1 MSELELPKEAA
12 ITHRSD
18 VYNAGT
24 KAKQQIHE
32 EYNSGRNLAPIL
44 KMFDEGRAR
53 DIKDEP
59 KAGGVPF
66 FLIGSGGSLD
76 DSIELMR
83 DWEGGIICSTS
94 HALTFMRFGIE
105 PTHIVALDPFCAWP
119 ELEGVDWSKTRTKLV
134 AHPGVWPDLF
144 ENWPNEVILFRQDLG
159 QSDSFYATTQLHMY
173 TNRSKA
179 GEDALGRDAEFE
191 ILIPT
196 TITLFA
202 CTPPAQLFIAD
213 KIGYGT
219 CFLAGMD
226 FGYATGKDRFTSYSV
241 KKRGQT
247 IEASGNSPPVEVG
260 TEWTKEEHPFVMP
273 ENEDGAREQDKI
285 AVAMNGTLT
294 TVMHLYYKKN
304 FMSAWRLT
312 RKKNL
317 ISTDPRT
324 ILAEIPF
331 MDAKTVVSTQGRKFK
346 KRNEK
351 WIRKTTERFL
361 AITGAWVIE
370 DVNGGAN
377 FIESENPETELND
390 YMVKM
395 RSQYVCPVCG
405 LQAVNETS
413 SEPTEKCPRCKEG
426 EFRRKFEI
434 DIPGNMKRIYELK
447 AWVAANTE
455 QKQVEITPGPGQEVG
470 IPPPQPALPPSE

>member
-1 MSELELPKEAA
+1 
-12 ITHRSD
+12 
-18 VYNAGT
+18 
-24 KAKQQIHE
+24 
-32 EYNSGRNLAPIL
+32 
-44 KMFDEGRAR
+44 
-53 DIKDEP
+53 
-59 KAGGVPF
+59 
-66 FLIGSGGSLD
+66 
-76 DSIELMR
+76 
-83 DWEGGIICSTS
+83 
-94 HALTFMRFGIE
+94 
-105 PTHIVALDPFCAWP
+105 
-119 ELEGVDWSKTRTKLV
+119 
-134 AHPGVWPDLF
+134 
-144 ENWPNEVILFRQDLG
+144 
-159 QSDSFYATTQLHMY
+159 
-173 TNRSKA
+173 
-179 GEDALGRDAEFE
+179 
-191 ILIPT
+191 
-196 TITLFA
+196 
-202 CTPPAQLFIAD
+202 
-213 KIGYGT
+213 
-219 CFLAGMD
+219 
-226 FGYATGKDRFTSYSV
+226 
-241 KKRGQT
+241 
-247 IEASGNSPPVEVG
+247 
-260 TEWTKEEHPFVMP
+260 
-273 ENEDGAREQDKI
+273 
-285 AVAMNGTLT
+285 
-294 TVMHLYYKKN
+294 
-304 FMSAWRLT
+304 
-312 RKKNL
+312 
-317 ISTDPRT
+317 
-324 ILAEIPF
+324 